1 MTVSTTAAWLNELIS
16 LYLIIY
22 THTNMKQN
30 KLYTCVLSLA
40 LLTGILSSC
49 QDEDTFGAKTPAQM
63 PITLSGEI
71 EQLAISRVNDNGFCD
86 GDEMGVYIVD
96 YEGNTP
102 GILQNTGNRGTNVK
116 HTFYEAA
123 YKWNSAYDVY
133 WKDDHTPIDIYG
145 YYPFGSPADVNA
157 YEFTVE
163 KDQAKA
169 AEGDNLGG
177 YEASDF
183 LWGKAEKVAPT
194 ERVIRLP
201 MYHRMANARVT
212 LEKGDGFADG
222 EWEKLE
228 KHVLVKNTVREA
240 VISLA
245 DGVVKPNGA
254 VEETGTI
261 PFQHGDEF
269 RAIVVP
275 QSVEG
280 GKDLFAITVGGSNYT
295 FRKEETFTYNPGKM
309 HNFTIRVNKKS
320 SSGQY
325 EFKLIGE
332 SITPWEADLAS
343 HDATAKEYIVINS
356 SAGHLR
362 DSIIAANKDFREL
375 QNLKIT
381 GEINGVDFYFMRDS
395 MDLLQSLNMKEVRIT
410 EGIFGLRSWDESRE
424 LKPEPDVIPQQAFD
438 EKKSLLRVVLPDKL
452 KGIGERAFRN
462 CVNLTGNIIIPEGV
476 TEVGPSAFLW
486 CSSLSGTLSLPS
498 TLEYIGGG
506 GAVDIGGAFN
516 ECNFTCELKL
526 PNNLKYIGHQVFQ
539 SCSGFYGNLILPEK
553 LEFVGD
559 NAFNGCKNLT
569 GNLKVPQGVSFIS
582 QGAFSNT
589 GLNGTLELHDG
600 IVSLLPNAFAG
611 SALKGELVL
620 PRNLVTLGSGVFD
633 GCDFSGELKLPKNLT
648 TIGNFAFRNNW
659 RLTGVLEFPENV
671 QTIGAGAFAN
681 CRSIEGL
688 IFPEALENIRYQA
701 EYGDEGGAFANCFG
715 IGSIVCKGTLPPY
728 VQIGAFNGVAKDNF
742 AVEVPEPAVQQ
753 YQAAAGWSDF
763 KRITAHHELVCRPN
777 LANAINT
784 ECKRTLVIDAEGD
797 WEVSEMPDW
806 CSLSAMS
813 GSTKSELTLTIHSM
827 TQGSAPRTGDIVF
840 RLKEKDYTARC
851 TVSQYDYEYGEDE
864 VITLQRAT
872 KGNRGGINLVFLG
885 DGYDAKDIS
894 EGKYLQTMR
903 EQMENFFAIEPYK
916 TYRDYFNA
924 YTAIAVSPESGIGT
938 VNTIRY
944 AKFETTYTGGVG
956 LRCDYDAAFQYAL
969 DMNTTVTRDNL
980 HQSLLIMVP
989 NSTDYGGICQMYED
1003 GSAIAFC
1010 PLSTYGYPLDTR
1022 GVIQHEA
1029 GGHGFGKLGDEY
1041 IYHNEFID
1049 FCTCTCCGHLLAF
1062 NWAKSLGWYE
1072 NLSLTG
1078 KMHEVPWS
1086 HLIFDEKYADFVDIF
1101 EGGFMHNRG
1110 VFRSEQNSCMNNDIP
1125 YYSTISREAIVRRI
1139 MDYAGEEYTFEKFKA
1154 NDKVEVDATTRA
1166 ASMPYAG
1173 YAVRGFQHAPRI
1185 VKGSPRV
1192 K

>member
-40 LLTGILSSC
+40 LLAGILSSC

-116 HTFYEAA
+116 HTFDEAA

-280 GKDLFAITVGGSNYT
+280 GKDLFAFTVGGSSYT

-325 EFKLIGE
+325 EFKLMGE
-332 SITPWEADLAS
+332 SITPWEADMAS

-381 GEINGVDFYFMRDS
+381 GEINSDDFYFMRDS
-395 MDLLQSLNMKEVRIT
+395 MDVLQSLNLKEVRCLH
-410 EGIFGLRSWDESRE
+410 GQFGGRGGDFPNGSWEYEDDIIPESA
-424 LKPEPDVIPQQAFD
+424 LN
-438 EKKSLLRVVLPDKL
+438 EKSTLLRIVLPDKL
-452 KGIGERAFRN
+452 KKIGDCAFRS
-462 CVNLTGNIIIPEGV
+462 CVNLTGSINIPEGV
-476 TEVGPSAFLW
+476 THIGASAFLW
-486 CSSLSGTLSLPS
+486 DKSLTGTLTLPS

-506 GAVDIGGAFN
+506 GAVDIGGAFD
-516 ECNFTCELKL
+516 ECKFTCELKL
-526 PNNLKYIGHQVFQ
+526 PNNLRYIGHNAFAENT
-539 SCSGFYGNLILPEK
+539 GLYGNLILPSK
-553 LEFVGD
+553 LEFLGD
-559 NAFNGCKNLT
+559 FAFDRCNNLT
-569 GNLKVPQGVSFIS
+569 GDLEIPQGVTYLCQGSF
-582 QGAFSNT
+582 QYT
-589 GLNGTLELHDG
+589 GLNGILKLHDG
-600 IVSLLPNAFAG
+600 ITGIQNDVFNGAP
-611 SALKGELVL
+611 LKGELIL
-620 PRNLVTLGSGVFD
+620 PRNLVVLGERAFQ
-633 GCDFSGELKLPKNLT
+633 GCDFSGTLVLPKKLT
-648 TIGNFAFRNNW
+648 TIGNNAFSGNW
-659 RLTGVLEFPENV
+659 RLMGTLEIPENV
-671 QTIGAGAFAN
+671 QTIGNSAFSQ

-688 IFPEALENIRYQA
+688 IFPEGLENIM
-701 EYGDEGGAFANCFG
+701 DGAFNECYG
-715 IGSIVCKGTLPPY
+715 IGSIVCKGSVPAH
-728 VQIGAFNGVAKDNF
+728 VQASAFNGVAKDNF

-894 EGKYLQTMR
+894 EGNYLQTMR

-956 LRCDYDAAFQYAL
+956 LRCDYDAAFQYAV

-980 HQSLLIMVP
+980 KESLLIMVP

-1049 FCTCTCCGHLLAF
+1049 FCGCTCCGHVFEF

-1086 HLIFDEKYADFVDIF
+1086 HLIFDEKYADFVDVF

>member
-1 MTVSTTAAWLNELIS
+1 
-16 LYLIIY
+16 
-22 THTNMKQN
+22 MKQTR
-30 KLYTCVLSLA
+30 LYACIAGLT
-40 LLTGILSSC
+40 LLLGTLGSC
-49 QDEDTFGAKTPAQM
+49 QDENAFGTSHSLQM

-71 EQLAISRVNDNGFCD
+71 EQLAISRVNDNGFCN

-102 GILQNTGNRGTNVK
+102 GTLQNTGNRGTNVK
-116 HTFYEAA
+116 HTFDETA
-123 YKWNSAYDVY
+123 YKWNAAYNIY
-133 WKDDHTPIDIYG
+133 WKDEHTPIDIYG

-228 KHVLVKNTVREA
+228 KHVLVKNTVRKA
-240 VISLA
+240 VINLA
-245 DGVVKPNGA
+245 DGVVKPNGT

-269 RAIVVP
+269 RAIVIP

-280 GKDLFAITVGGSNYT
+280 GKELFAITVGGANYT
-295 FRKEETFTYNPGKM
+295 FRKSETFTYVAGKM
-309 HNFTIRVNKKS
+309 HNFTIQVNKKAAT
-320 SSGQY
+320 GQY

-410 EGIFGLRSWDESRE
+410 EGVFGLRSWDESRE
-424 LKPEPDVIPQQAFD
+424 QKPEPDVIPQQAFD
-438 EKKSLLRVVLPDKL
+438 EKKSLLRVVLPDQL

-476 TEVGPSAFLW
+476 TEIGPSAFLW
-486 CSSLSGTLSLPS
+486 CSSLSGTLSLPT

-559 NAFNGCKNLT
+559 NAFSGCKNLT
-569 GNLKVPQGVSFIS
+569 GNLEIPQGVSFIS

-671 QTIGAGAFAN
+671 QTIGAGAGKA
-681 CRSIEGL
+681 
-688 IFPEALENIRYQA
+688 
-701 EYGDEGGAFANCFG
+701 
-715 IGSIVCKGTLPPY
+715 T
-728 VQIGAFNGVAKDNF
+728 
-742 AVEVPEPAVQQ
+742 
-753 YQAAAGWSDF
+753 
-763 KRITAHHELVCRPN
+763 
-777 LANAINT
+777 
-784 ECKRTLVIDAEGD
+784 
-797 WEVSEMPDW
+797 
-806 CSLSAMS
+806 
-813 GSTKSELTLTIHSM
+813 
-827 TQGSAPRTGDIVF
+827 
-840 RLKEKDYTARC
+840 RL
-851 TVSQYDYEYGEDE
+851 
-864 VITLQRAT
+864 
-872 KGNRGGINLVFLG
+872 
-885 DGYDAKDIS
+885 
-894 EGKYLQTMR
+894 
-903 EQMENFFAIEPYK
+903 
-916 TYRDYFNA
+916 
-924 YTAIAVSPESGIGT
+924 
-938 VNTIRY
+938 
-944 AKFETTYTGGVG
+944 
-956 LRCDYDAAFQYAL
+956 
-969 DMNTTVTRDNL
+969 
-980 HQSLLIMVP
+980 
-989 NSTDYGGICQMYED
+989 
-1003 GSAIAFC
+1003 
-1010 PLSTYGYPLDTR
+1010 
-1022 GVIQHEA
+1022 
-1029 GGHGFGKLGDEY
+1029 
-1041 IYHNEFID
+1041 
-1049 FCTCTCCGHLLAF
+1049 
-1062 NWAKSLGWYE
+1062 
-1072 NLSLTG
+1072 
-1078 KMHEVPWS
+1078 
-1086 HLIFDEKYADFVDIF
+1086 
-1101 EGGFMHNRG
+1101 
-1110 VFRSEQNSCMNNDIP
+1110 
-1125 YYSTISREAIVRRI
+1125 
-1139 MDYAGEEYTFEKFKA
+1139 
-1154 NDKVEVDATTRA
+1154 
-1166 ASMPYAG
+1166 
-1173 YAVRGFQHAPRI
+1173 
-1185 VKGSPRV
+1185 
-1192 K
+1192 